1 MTPPRGSSMTT
12 WHYRCEPELLDRNKL
27 DPIPGLSEDE
37 TVFPEKSNAYYPP
50 KNEGDKTRSPGRTQ
64 PNSSTLRDKASIWR
78 FLCCSFGRGC
88 ALGLLPSATDARP
101 HRQLRTLPASQ
112 NVASHVT
119 SGNIR

>member
-50 KNEGDKTRSPGRTQ
+50 KNEGDKTRSPAGRNQ
-64 PNSSTLRDKASIWR
+64 IVARCGIRHQFGGSCVVLLAEVVRLVCFPLRPTP
-78 FLCCSFGRGC
+78 GR
-88 ALGLLPSATDARP
+88 
-101 HRQLRTLPASQ
+101 
-112 NVASHVT
+112 
-119 SGNIR
+119 